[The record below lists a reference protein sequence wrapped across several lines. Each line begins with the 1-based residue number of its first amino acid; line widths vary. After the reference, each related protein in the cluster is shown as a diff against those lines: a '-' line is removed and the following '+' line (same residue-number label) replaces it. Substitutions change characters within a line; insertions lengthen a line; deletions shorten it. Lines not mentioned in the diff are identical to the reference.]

1 MAKEMLG
8 PILASIHNLTY
19 LHRLTSR
26 IREAIAAG
34 RFVQLR
40 LEMLEAL
47 GP

>member
-1 MAKEMLG
+1 MLG
-8 PILASIHNLTY
+8 PILASIHNLAY

-26 IREAIAAG
+26 IREAIAEG

-40 LEMLEAL
+40 LEVLEAL

>member
-1 MAKEMLG
+1 MLG

-19 LHRLTSR
+19 LHRLMCS
-26 IREAIAAG
+26 IREAIVMG

-40 LEMLEAL
+40 QDVLEAL